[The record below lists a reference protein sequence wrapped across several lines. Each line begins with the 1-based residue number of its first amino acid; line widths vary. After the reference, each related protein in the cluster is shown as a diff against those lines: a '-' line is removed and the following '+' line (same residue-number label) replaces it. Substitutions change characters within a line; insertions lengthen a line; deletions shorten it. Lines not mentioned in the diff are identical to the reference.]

1 MYTCS
6 CQVVVRQSLSG
17 RRRQAVVVMPSL
29 GPCRQDVFVRL
40 SSSGRRHQTV
50 AFRPLLSGHR
60 HQAVVVVRPS
70 SPGRCHQIVVVW
82 RLLADRYCQD
92 VGQAIK
98 NLKSVPTL
106 WYKSILGP
114 HKKSD
119 LSVRYAAPSRIIT
132 FMQITPGYAWPFSPI
147 AR

>member
-1 MYTCS
+1 MPLLSGHYS
-6 CQVVVRQSLSG
+6 RCQVV
-17 RRRQAVVVMPSL
+17 
-29 GPCRQDVFVRL
+29 FV
-40 SSSGRRHQTV
+40 
-50 AFRPLLSGHR
+50 RPLLLGHCHQAIVVRPLSSGHR
-60 HQAVVVVRPS
+60 HQAIVVRPLS
-70 SPGRCHQIVVVW
+70 SGHRYQAMFLVRTLSPGHCHQIVVI
-82 RLLADRYCQD
+82 RPSSSGRCC
-92 VGQAIK
+92 QAIIVRTLDK
-98 NLKSVPTL
+98 LFKTSKVCPLL